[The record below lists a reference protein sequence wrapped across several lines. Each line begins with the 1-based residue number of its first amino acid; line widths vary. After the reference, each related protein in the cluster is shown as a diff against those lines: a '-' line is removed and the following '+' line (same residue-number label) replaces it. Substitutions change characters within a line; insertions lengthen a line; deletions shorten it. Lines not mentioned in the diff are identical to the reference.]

1 MTTHLPFSL
10 QALVCQT
17 FGVGQTFA
25 TCEVMA
31 LIAKARQDH
40 GLPAP
45 NHTAAAC
52 LFRHMER
59 RGLVRRTGTQR
70 RARGPLMVLWEM
82 VCHDA
87 PHKPQPRQVEA
98 QERRKVQEQV
108 LLEAW
113 ATVEPHQRR
122 AWLEEA
128 HGLVGLERK
137 PFVMLWGRLCS
148 TRPHL
153 LPIQRTGW
161 ATPQEVEQTPTPE
174 APSNAEKAR
183 QMLALGF
190 SQGEIARRLGIS
202 KQRAQQFEK
211 ERDAPELDAPED
223 KTKRPYLR
231 HDHAKIRALIEQG
244 KTAPQIRAETGAP
257 LHATR
262 QIAAKYGL
270 KTKT

>member
-17 FGVGQTFA
+17 FDVGQTFA
-25 TCEVMA
+25 TCEVLA

-45 NHTAAAC
+45 NHTATAC
-52 LFRHMER
+52 LLNRMEQ

-82 VCHDA
+82 MCHDA
-87 PHKPQPRQVEA
+87 PHKPQPRKVEA
-98 QERRKVQEQV
+98 QERSKAQEQL

-137 PFVMLWGRLCS
+137 PFVVLWGRLCS

-153 LPIQRTGW
+153 LPIQPTGW

-174 APSNAEKAR
+174 APSNTEKAR
-183 QMLALGF
+183 QMRALGF

-202 KQRAQQFEK
+202 KQRAQQIEK
-211 ERDAPELDAPED
+211 ELDAPED
-223 KTKRPYLR
+223 KTKRPYR
-231 HDHAKIRALIEQG
+231 RYDHAKIRALIEQG

-257 LHATR
+257 LHTTYKV
-262 QIAAKYGL
+262 AAKYGI